1 MGPFMGTF
9 FFFREPEFVRNKNSS
24 ISRKYT
30 ISECLEEVNG
40 NPSEQT
46 TPRRAWKFQ
55 KQIYLPPKFPFWDEY
70 KHGGYEK
77 KNGDTWKEEKEQEDA
92 PKMGRLH

>member
-1 MGPFMGTF
+1 MGTF

-77 KNGDTWKEEKEQEDA
+77 KNGDTWKEGKEQEDA